1 MLFRNTLAQSSS
13 FALGYLFSFL
23 LAPLMIARLGL
34 DAFGVWAVTGAFAT
48 YAGLL
53 DLGVGRSLA
62 RFIAVYDA
70 EGDDRRI
77 GECVGLGLLIVFVVG
92 VLTAALAVAAAP
104 LLSDSLGVLDSDEMR
119 IVLVASVLIWT
130 FNGADGVFNAVG
142 IGKQQMVPPN
152 VATAIG
158 VTINFALS
166 LVALALSSALTLYAG
181 ANGIAALLG
190 LIPSAIAMRHVWGG
204 PYVVIPS
211 RSLIREV
218 IGFSL
223 KNQITWFADL
233 VNLQTDKL
241 IIALMVDIRAA
252 AVYEIGSR
260 VVAAVRS
267 AAVMS
272 VSAMIPTAAARIVE
286 EGRGVI
292 RPMYRRYTSL
302 TCATAFPLFML
313 ATVSSP
319 FLLVAWLGS
328 VPSEAGIV
336 VPILSVAYL
345 VNITTGVG
353 TTIAIGAG
361 HPGLAA
367 TNSVQIA
374 VANVI
379 LTVAL
384 APLFGLWGVVV
395 GTAIAIVFGSLSFN
409 RRFLRMFG
417 LPRRDFWDGVLPA
430 AGYAFAPAV
439 PAGLLAVLAGV
450 PDSRLQAVP
459 LLLLSVV
466 LYAPPYWWLAS
477 RRGLLPERLS
487 LRWAHRRPA
496 PAP

>member
-53 DLGVGRSLA
+53 DLGVGRSLS
-62 RFIAVYDA
+62 RFIAVFDA
-70 EGDDRRI
+70 QGNDRKI
-77 GECVGLGLLIVFVVG
+77 AECVGLGMLIVLLVG
-92 VLTAALAVAAAP
+92 ALAAVVAAAAAP
-104 LLSDSLGVLDSDEMR
+104 LLSDSLGVLDTGEMR
-119 IVLVASVLIWT
+119 IVAVVSVALWT
-130 FNGADGVFNAVG
+130 FGGIDGVFNAVG

-152 VATAIG
+152 VASAIG
-158 VTINFALS
+158 VTLNFALS
-166 LVALALSSALTLYAG
+166 LVALALSSALTVYAG
-181 ANGIAALLG
+181 ANGLAALLG
-190 LIPSAIAMRHVWGG
+190 LIPSAIAMRHVWRG
-204 PYVVIPS
+204 PYFAFPS
-211 RSLIREV
+211 RSLTREV

-223 KNQITWFADL
+223 KNQLAWFADL
-233 VNLQTDKL
+233 INLQTDKL

-260 VVAAVRS
+260 VVIAVRS

-286 EGRGVI
+286 EGREVI
-292 RPMYRRYTSL
+292 GEMYRRYTLL
-302 TCATAFPLFML
+302 TCSTAFPLFVL
-313 ATVSSP
+313 AAVTSP

-336 VPILSVAYL
+336 VPILSLAYL

-353 TTIAIGAG
+353 TTLAIGAG

-374 VANVI
+374 IANVI

-395 GTAIAIVFGSLSFN
+395 GTAVAIVLGSMSFN
-409 RRFLRMFG
+409 RRFLRMFE
-417 LPRRDFWDGVLPA
+417 LPERDFWAGVLPA
-430 AGYAFAPAV
+430 AACALGLAIPSA
-439 PAGLLAVLAGV
+439 LLALFVEP
-450 PDSRLQAVP
+450 PDERLSAA
-459 LLLLSVV
+459 LLLALSVA
-466 LYAPPYWWLAS
+466 LYALPYWWLAS

-487 LRWAHRRPA
+487 LRRRPG
-496 PAP
+496 